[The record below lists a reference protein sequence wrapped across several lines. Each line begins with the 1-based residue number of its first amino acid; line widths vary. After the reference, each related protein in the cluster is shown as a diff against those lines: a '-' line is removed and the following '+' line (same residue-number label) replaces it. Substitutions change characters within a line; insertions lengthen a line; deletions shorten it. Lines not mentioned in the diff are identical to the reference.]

1 MHLDETLDSPPKAV
15 KPSRPHT
22 PILRPII
29 VLAVGTIVL
38 FLLVLVARDFRWRQ
52 RAVAHAEWH
61 AVTLSKRV
69 GEAGALPR
77 NLEPLPVPAGSPRT
91 VDLEWL
97 TRDQAHLLRGVGRRL
112 VVAQTA
118 APPQLLAPDGRAV
131 IFFENGRFEVE
142 WLTLARFDELRAA
155 RQAAIQN
162 LATTAADT
170 PSDQ

>member
-1 MHLDETLDSPPKAV
+1 MPLDETLDSPSNAV
-15 KPSRPHT
+15 KPSRPRT
-22 PILRPII
+22 PILRTMI

-38 FLLVLVARDFRWRQ
+38 FVLLLAGRDVRWRQ
-52 RAVAHAEWH
+52 RAVSHAEWH
-61 AVTLSKRV
+61 AATLAKRV
-69 GEAGALPR
+69 GKTGALPR
-77 NLEPLPVPAGSPRT
+77 NLEPLSVPAGSPRT

-97 TRDQAHLLRGVGRRL
+97 PRDQAHRLRGVGHRL

-155 RQAAIQN
+155 QQDAIQD
-162 LATTAADT
+162 LATTTADT